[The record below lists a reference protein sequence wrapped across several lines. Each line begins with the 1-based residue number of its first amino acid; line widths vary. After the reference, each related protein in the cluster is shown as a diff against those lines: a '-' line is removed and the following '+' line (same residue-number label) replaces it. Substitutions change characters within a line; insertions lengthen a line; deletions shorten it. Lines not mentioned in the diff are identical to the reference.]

1 MDDLTTFLRAR
12 LDDDERRARRGYYS
26 DTHWDLFTPSAHLRA
41 WKAWREHFP
50 REEWDVKAN
59 DVIADASRDAI
70 RERITAH
77 EEERSTRMLA
87 EVDAKRRILRAHDK
101 WCAGE
106 CEAKYPEGGFDAA
119 HYWAIKSLAAVY
131 ADHPDYRAEWRP

>member
-1 MDDLTTFLRAR
+1 MSVDLVAFLRAR

-26 DTHWDLFTPSAHLRA
+26 DAHWDLFTPSAHLWA
-41 WKAWREHFP
+41 WQAWRERFP
-50 REEWDVKAN
+50 RKQWDAKAN

-87 EVDAKRRILRAHDK
+87 EVDAKRQLIERLAPIADGDFID
-101 WCAGE
+101 AGE
-106 CEAKYPEGGFDAA
+106 QVVAQDALRF
-119 HYWAIKSLAAVY
+119 LALPY
-131 ADHPDYRAEWRP
+131 ADHPDYHGDWRP